1 MTVGNFYFL
10 DDQYFLDFPDPF
22 LMRNKEVVSG
32 VPHDRPC
39 FFAFSE
45 STSAVFWMIPFSSNV
60 KKYRA
65 VYNSK
70 VARKGKCD
78 TLEFGEVLGYEKAFL
93 IQNMC
98 PITDKYMKNEYL
110 DSNAGIP
117 VRLDGAFEK
126 ALIKKGKLV
135 LALERRGVH
144 LIFPDVLAIEKALLA
159 T

>member
-1 MTVGNFYFL
+1 M
-10 DDQYFLDFPDPF
+10 Q
-22 LMRNKEVVSG
+22 NKEAASG

-45 STSAVFWMIPFSSNV
+45 SASAVFWMIPFSSNV
-60 KKYRA
+60 KKYKA
-65 VYNSK
+65 IYDNK
-70 VARKGKCD
+70 TARKGKCD
-78 TLEFGEVLGYEKAFL
+78 TLAFGEVLGYEKAFL

-98 PITDKYMKNEYL
+98 PITDKYIKNEYF
-110 DSNAGIP
+110 DNNAGIP

-126 ALIKKGKLV
+126 MLIQKGKLV